1 MDVFTELLPAS
12 FTTKPEATAKDSKQ
26 KKARNDKSK
35 PSTPQSVKDK
45 PEQVKMVETERRTG
59 EERREKVVNRGR
71 WLESR
76 DKKDR
81 RASKSKIS
89 VKI

>member
-12 FTTKPEATAKDSKQ
+12 FTVKPEPSAKDSEQ
-26 KKARNDKSK
+26 KKERDNNKK
-35 PSTPQSVKDK
+35 PLSSLSAKDK
-45 PEQVKMVETERRTG
+45 PKQEKMVEPERRKG
-59 EERREKVVNRGR
+59 EERREKVVNRSR

-76 DKKDR
+76 DRKDR
-81 RASKSKIS
+81 RVNELEIS